1 MGFLLVIKADL
12 VRGFI
17 IMRRYW
23 FATLTSMIVGYGMM
37 LVLILGFMA
46 GTSQGKVSTVM
57 QGQQATNWALG
68 FVIGMFA
75 FGIVGMFSQGLQA
88 IARTGE
94 LEQVCM
100 SPHGLVTIFLGRTV
114 VAAATTIPSL
124 AIILMLIAA
133 TLSGSLH
140 FDLLPMLALLI
151 LTYANLI
158 GFGFMVGGL
167 VLVFKQTGQIAILLR
182 MVLIGLAL
190 VASENVR
197 DWPALARWPAH
208 ILPVT
213 DAAICLKYTLIHGQ
227 LTPVRD
233 ANGQKIVKEI
243 VPVLDEEGEPMLD
256 EQGNPMTSPI
266 YEMEFASVFGHESF
280 LFLTISCVIWTLIGI
295 ACFRFM
301 ENWSRD
307 KGTLGAY

>member
-46 GTSQGKVSTVM
+46 GTSQGKVSAVM

-133 TLSGSLH
+133 PLSGSLH

-167 VLVFKQTGQIAILLR
+167 VLVFKQTGQVAILLR

-197 DWPALARWPAH
+197 DWPAVARWPAH
-208 ILPVT
+208 VLPVT
-213 DAAICLKYTLIHGQ
+213 DAAICLKYTLIQGQ
-227 LTPVRD
+227 QTPVRD